1 MWDKLKEWLGI
12 CEHDEYV
19 KNYIED
25 TNMRSMKYMCSFVIF
40 VEAWMIF
47 RTLKIIMFG
56 SEDRTFEWIVVH
68 MRLYSVLMIASI
80 LMLWYA
86 LTYKRAGR
94 RRSHEVTIVWK
105 LIYTGICMGFGIYV
119 SYLDYVKGE
128 QIMSFL
134 TMILFVAC
142 LLVWRPF
149 ISLTILSADFLIIY
163 YLCNRAVLASIATKV
178 NMFTIWVAMVMI
190 ALSNY
195 RQRMTEAVKDMGL
208 EDISSHDEL
217 THVSNMHHFRKAAVE
232 RLKEADKQGKHLTF
246 IYFDIVNFKTCNE
259 RYGFEGGNVFLKKM
273 AEAITGDFMG
283 GEIARLSDDR
293 FIVLADVNSPEKKVE
308 SLQEKLFTFNG
319 DVYLRLKA
327 GIYVTNGKSAD
338 GSRIEDINILCDRA
352 RFALKSIK
360 DKSEVLYCFYDERL
374 DEIARRKHYI
384 VSHIDEAVSKGWIRV
399 FYQPIIDAK
408 EDRICAFEALARW
421 NDPELGM
428 LSPAEFIDTLEE
440 FRQIYKLDACII
452 DRVCRDYVEAKE
464 QGQIILP
471 VSVNLSR
478 LDFELCDIARVI
490 KDITDKYTV
499 PRNHLE
505 IEITE
510 SALSKNAADLNTAM
524 DKLRVSKHNLWLDDF
539 GAGYSSFNVLK
550 DYSFDVLK
558 IDMKFLDDFGKN
570 DRFEPI
576 IGSIIKLCRELDMI
590 SLAEGVET
598 KEQYEFLK
606 NMGCNRMQGYLFSKP
621 LPREELLKLIENGAL
636 KV

>member
-149 ISLTILSADFLIIY
+149 ISLTILSADFHIIY
-163 YLCNRAVLASIATKV
+163 YLCNRAVPATIATKV

-195 RQRMTEAVKDMGL
+195 RQRMTEARKDMGL

-636 KV
+636 QV